1 VADPALVICPA
12 CGTASPAG
20 ARYCSNCATPL
31 APGLA
36 TAPAG
41 PARQKATTS
50 VWVKALVV
58 TMMVAVVAAVTVA
71 IVLAVGVGKAT
82 DSVNA
87 LTPKPGRPAGYHG
100 PSYPGMLT
108 QDHVA
113 AGVGAPATLGGETL
127 TAGALT
133 HTASIFGPTLCSAVT
148 VANDSPT
155 AKDAGPVEW
164 RLQQPN
170 GIIETFALTG
180 TLPGGQVAPGAKATG
195 TVCFADTGQ
204 SGTFLLLWQPLFQVT
219 RVVWLLPA

>member
-1 VADPALVICPA
+1 MADPALVICPA
-12 CGTASPAG
+12 CGTTSRAG
-20 ARYCSNCATPL
+20 ARFCSNCAAPL

-36 TAPAG
+36 AAPGG
-41 PARQKATTS
+41 PAPRKATTS
-50 VWVKALVV
+50 AWVKALIV
-58 TMMVAVVAAVTVA
+58 TLMVAVVAAVTVA

-100 PSYPGMLT
+100 PSFPGMLT

-113 AGVGAPATLGGETL
+113 AGVGSPVALGGETL
-127 TAGALT
+127 TAGTLA
-133 HTASIFGPTLCSAVT
+133 HTSSIFGPTLCSPVT

-155 AKDAGPVEW
+155 AKDAGPAEW

-180 TLPGGQVAPGAKATG
+180 TLPGGQIAPGGKTAG

-204 SGTFLLLWQPLFQVT
+204 SGTFLLLWQPLFQVM
-219 RVVWLLPA
+219 RAVWLLPG